1 MDRGFPHPRDRA
13 RGPADMELAMSQ
25 LSEEQLILAA
35 QFDRIEAE
43 KAKALQDP
51 SANTDRIQIAA
62 NRRMSAALIA
72 YRALQKQRS

>member
-1 MDRGFPHPRDRA
+1 
-13 RGPADMELAMSQ
+13 MSQ
-25 LSEEQLILAA
+25 LSEAQLILAA

-51 SANTDRIQIAA
+51 RTNADQIQIAA

>member
-51 SANTDRIQIAA
+51 SANTDRVQIAA
-62 NRRMSAALIA
+62 NRRTSAALIA
-72 YRALQKQRS
+72 SRSNARDRA